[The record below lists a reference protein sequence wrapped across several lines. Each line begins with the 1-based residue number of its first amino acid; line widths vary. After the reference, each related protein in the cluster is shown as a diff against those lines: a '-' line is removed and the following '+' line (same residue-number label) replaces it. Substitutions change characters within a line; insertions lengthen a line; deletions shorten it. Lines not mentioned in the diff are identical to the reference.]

1 MPKKDVWRIECATD
15 LCGRYRKFGIP
26 KKKDA
31 GTAREKECPR
41 EV

>member
-1 MPKKDVWRIECATD
+1 MYDVLNASPIYVA
-15 LCGRYRKFGIP
+15 GIVNLEFQQ
-26 KKKDA
+26 KKDA